1 MTDTRAQTPQEQA
14 PQEQTPQEQT
24 PQEQTPQEQTPQEQT
39 PQEQTPQEQTPQE
52 QTPEQHRPRRS
63 LGSYTVDRRP
73 LAIPAYR
80 RLWLAA
86 VVSAV
91 GGSFSLIA
99 VPTQLFT
106 LTGSSATIAVS
117 SAASFVALTATS
129 LLAGAL
135 ADVTDR
141 RRLLLMA
148 HWGQGATYALLWI
161 QAVAGLD
168 SVAVLLVLVACQGVS
183 YGTIMTTMGAAVPRV
198 VPPHLLPAAT
208 SLSSLVRYTGA
219 VVGPLLA
226 GVLIPIVGLGTLY
239 LLDATALVVVVWAVF
254 RLPPLPPAQQLTPA
268 DAGVHQP
275 GHVGHA
281 AGRRAARSIVVAG
294 ATGIPQGFR
303 YLFTHRLLVAVL
315 GVDLAAMVFGMPSAL
330 FPELAERAFGGPVG
344 GGTALGLLYA
354 AYPMGVFAMGLM
366 SGTFTHAR
374 HHGAI
379 MSGAAIAWG
388 LTVVLFALAPYL
400 WAALLALA
408 AGGAVNFLLST
419 FRNAITQAA
428 TDDAL
433 RGRIQGSLT
442 VVLIGGPQTA
452 NLLHGFAGAALGARI
467 TIGVGGLLTMLAVAL
482 ILLAAPQLRRY
493 QPD

>member
-1 MTDTRAQTPQEQA
+1 VTDTQAQTPQEQ
-14 PQEQTPQEQT
+14 
-24 PQEQTPQEQTPQEQT
+24 
-39 PQEQTPQEQTPQE
+39 
-52 QTPEQHRPRRS
+52 HRRRRS
-63 LGSYTVDRRP
+63 LGSYAIDRRP
-73 LAIPAYR
+73 LTIPAYR
-80 RLWLAA
+80 RLWLAS

-106 LTGSSATIAVS
+106 LTGSSATVAVS
-117 SAASFVALTATS
+117 AAVSFVALAATS

-141 RRLLLMA
+141 RALLLVA
-148 HWGQGATYALLWI
+148 HLGQGATYLLLWI
-161 QAVAGLD
+161 QAVAGLN
-168 SVAVLLVLVACQGVS
+168 SVPVLLVLVACQGVS

-198 VPPHLLPAAT
+198 VPTALLPAAI
-208 SLSSLVRYTGA
+208 SLSHLVRYTGA

-226 GVLIPIVGLGTLY
+226 GVLIPIVGLGSLY
-239 LLDATALVVVVWAVF
+239 LLDATALTVVVWAVF
-254 RLPPLPPAQQLTPA
+254 RLPPIPPAQQLTPT

-275 GHVGHA
+275 GP
-281 AGRRAARSIVVAG
+281 AARRRSVRAIVVAVV
-294 ATGIPQGFR
+294 TGIPQGFR
-303 YLFTHRLLVAVL
+303 YLFTNRLLAAVL
-315 GVDLAAMVFGMPSAL
+315 AVDLAAMVFGMPSAL
-330 FPELAERAFGGPVG
+330 FPELAERAFGGPAG

-354 AYPMGVFAMGLM
+354 AYPTGVFAMGLM

-374 HHGAI
+374 RHGAI

-388 LTVVLFALAPYL
+388 LTVVLFALAPQL

-408 AGGAVNFLLST
+408 AGGVVNFLLST

-428 TDDAL
+428 TTDAL

-442 VVLIGGPQTA
+442 VVLTGGPQMA
-452 NLLHGFAGAALGARI
+452 ALLHGFAGAALGARI
-467 TIGVGGLLTMLAVAL
+467 ATGVGGLLTMLTVAL
-482 ILLAAPQLRRY
+482 ILLGVPGLWRY